1 MRLVTFCLMIAIICF
16 PAQAANLSGLEQ
28 GGAHVVQSVVD
39 GDTVVLE
46 SGKQVRFV
54 GIQAPKL
61 PLGRKGFKKWPLA
74 DEAKAHLEKKAL
86 GKTVTLHFGGAR
98 QDRHGRI
105 LAHLITEDGLWL
117 QGEMLKNGLAR
128 VYTFPDNRAVVPD
141 LLAAEREAR
150 TNNRGIWAHPFYR
163 RLTPDALGKYR
174 GTFQLIEGKVL
185 DAAKVR
191 RTHYLNF
198 GADWRTDF
206 TVKIDKRALKA
217 FESSDIDP
225 LSYEGKH
232 IRVRGWL
239 KHRNGPMIEATH
251 PEQIEVLE

>member
-16 PAQAANLSGLEQ
+16 SAQAADPSGLKP
-28 GGAHVVQSVVD
+28 GGAHVVQSIVD

-46 SGKQVRFV
+46 GGKQVRFV

-74 DEAKAHLEKKAL
+74 DEAKAHLEKIAL

-98 QDRHGRI
+98 EDRHGRI
-105 LAHLITEDGLWL
+105 LAHLITEEGLWL

-128 VYTFPDNRAVVPD
+128 AYTFPDNRAVAPA
-141 LLAAEREAR
+141 LLAAERDAR
-150 TNNRGIWAHPFYR
+150 AKSLGIWSHPFYR
-163 RLTPDALGKYR
+163 RLTPDALGKYQ

-185 DAAKVR
+185 DAAKAGQ
-191 RTHYLNF
+191 THYLNF

-206 TVKIDKRALKA
+206 TIMIDKRALKA
-217 FESSDIDP
+217 FESSNINP